1 MNARA
6 ATQGRRE
13 RDRSSSPRTSRRA
26 QEPNRG
32 GVDRR
37 APGFL
42 PAVLVVLVAGVA
54 GLATVAAP
62 SALAAQNGRITGR
75 VLNASNNT
83 PIGVAQISVG
93 DTGLG
98 GIASQDG
105 RFLVLEVPPGT
116 HEVRAERIG
125 YRTATQTVQVAPGQA
140 AVVEFR
146 LSETALELDEVVVTG
161 TPGASSRREVG
172 NSVGSVRAAA
182 LENTPSQTL
191 TEILNGQTTG
201 IQQWRNEG
209 QVGGGSKIVLRGINS
224 ISQDVQPL
232 IYVDGVRMNN
242 NQGVYNNRQSINPG
256 PAGAQTSP
264 NPLDLID
271 PATIESVEIVRGAAA
286 TTLYGT
292 EAAGGVIQ
300 IFTKKGRAG
309 QRASWTA
316 ELTGGTRF
324 MTGNSMGPILG
335 RTADWGFTKPWYSSA
350 PLGATK
356 LSVSGG
362 TNAFSYFVSAG
373 VGYDD
378 GVVDNNDERSYNVR
392 GNFGLQP
399 SPSLNLSLSAS
410 YRHRNTN
417 YMEMGDNA
425 SGFMLNVLRG
435 TQDYTNAA
443 VDRDNYQGDPD
454 QILFDITNSGRVEHF
469 IGGLTTLHTA
479 EGIGLT
485 TRLTVGL
492 DYTTA
497 FNQQNFPFD
506 HVLRPQGRRNLNEW
520 EHRTITI
527 DLGSTWEAD
536 FSDNVSS
543 SFSAGGQ
550 IYSDWDHTVY
560 GVSEDFGGP
569 GEKTLSSGA
578 TTTSSEDLLR
588 VVNAG
593 FFAQE
598 VVGFNDNL
606 FVTGGVRVDGNSAFG
621 EDLGLQVYPKIS
633 ASYVISDMDFWPS
646 DWWQVMK
653 LRAAW
658 GQSGKAP
665 GAFDAVRT
673 WTPVA
678 GYDGQAG
685 VTPANLGN
693 PDLGPERSTELE
705 LGFEGSLLDDRL
717 GVDFSWFNSVTSD
730 ALMPVTAAPS
740 DGFLTSQLKN
750 VGEFKNTGM
759 EVSLTGVPVSLDNVR
774 WEITGSVSTTS
785 SEVISLG
792 EAPEFFLGWG
802 SLLGQWVRV
811 GYPIVSLWG
820 DYVSNPDAIA
830 DPVVD
835 ENHYYG
841 PVYPTHILS
850 GKTSINLFNRL
861 TIYALGEYHG
871 GQYQFNIMPWQQ
883 VRRGLWPECND
894 LGLDDADDAAAWSA
908 APAIWRAR
916 CRLPTPNFDF
926 WMRPSNFFKLRTV
939 SASLLIPDD
948 LIPGATG
955 TILTATMQNPY
966 KWSNG
971 AGIDPELTVGY
982 GGGVGTFPAR
992 YEYYQLPAPVMF
1004 SVSLR
1009 ANF

>member
-1 MNARA
+1 MN
-6 ATQGRRE
+6 
-13 RDRSSSPRTSRRA
+13 
-26 QEPNRG
+26 
-32 GVDRR
+32 
-37 APGFL
+37 
-42 PAVLVVLVAGVA
+42 AGVA
-54 GLATVAAP
+54 IGRVLRRARTPGHLMLFAALAVALPA
-62 SALAAQNGRITGR
+62 SLAAQTGRVTGR
-75 VLNASNNT
+75 VLNASNNS
-83 PIGVAQISVG
+83 PIGVAQITIG

-98 GIASQDG
+98 VAATQDG
-105 RFLVLEVPPGT
+105 RFVVLNVPVGT
-116 HEVRAERIG
+116 HEVVAERIG
-125 YRTATQTVQVAPGQA
+125 FRTERQMVQVSATEVA
-140 AVVEFR
+140 FVEFR
-146 LSETALELDEVVVTG
+146 MSETALELDELVVTG
-161 TPGASSRREVG
+161 TPGASSRRELG

-201 IQQWRNEG
+201 LQQWRNEG

-232 IYVDGVRMNN
+232 IYIDGIRMNN
-242 NQGVYNNRQSINPG
+242 NSGIYNNRSSINPG

-271 PATIESVEIVRGAAA
+271 PSDIERVEVVRGSAA

-300 IFTKKGRAG
+300 IFTKQGRAG
-309 QRASWTA
+309 QRATWTA
-316 ELTGGTRF
+316 EMTGGTRF
-324 MTGNSMGPILG
+324 MTGNTMGPVLG
-335 RTADWGFTKPWYSSA
+335 KTDDWGFTKKWYSRGE
-350 PLGATK
+350 LGEAK

-362 TNAFSYFVSAG
+362 TNTVRYFVSAG
-373 VGYDD
+373 MNYED
-378 GVVDNNDERSYNVR
+378 GVIDNNDDRSYSVR
-392 GNFGLQP
+392 GNFGMQP
-399 SPSLNLSLSAS
+399 VPTVNINLNTS
-410 YRHRNTN
+410 YTHRNTN
-417 YMEMGDNA
+417 YMEMGDNGT
-425 SGFMLNVLRG
+425 GFMLNVLRG
-435 TQDYTNAA
+435 SQDYTNAA

-454 QILFDITNSGRVEHF
+454 EILFDITNSGRVEHF
-469 IGGLTTLHTA
+469 VGGLTTTHTA
-479 EGIGLT
+479 DGLGLT

-506 HVLRPQGRRNLNEW
+506 HVLRPRGRRNLNEW
-520 EHRTITI
+520 EHRTITF
-527 DLGSTWEAD
+527 DLGTTWERD
-536 FSDNVSS
+536 LTDNLSS

-550 IYSDWDHTVY
+550 IFSDWDHTVY

-569 GEKTLSSGA
+569 GEKTLTSGA
-578 TTTSSEDLLR
+578 TTTSSEDLLK

-598 VVGFNDNL
+598 VLGIGDNL
-606 FVTGGVRVDGNSAFG
+606 FLTGGVRVDGNSAFG
-621 EDLGLQVYPKIS
+621 EDLGLQVYPKVS
-633 ASYVISDMDFWPS
+633 TSYVVSDTDFWPS
-646 DWWQVMK
+646 DWWPVMK

-678 GYDGQAG
+678 GYEGQAG
-685 VTPANLGN
+685 VTPSNLGN

-705 LGFEGSLLDDRL
+705 LGFEGSLLQDRV
-717 GVDFSWFNSVTSD
+717 GVDVSWYNSVTSD

-740 DGFLTSQLKN
+740 EGFLSSQLKN
-750 VGEFKNTGM
+750 VGEFKNTGI
-759 EVSLTGVPVSLDNVR
+759 EVELRGVPVALDNLR
-774 WEITGSVSTTS
+774 WEVTGRVSTIN
-785 SEVISLG
+785 SEVLNLG

-802 SLLGQWVRV
+802 SILGQWVRV

-830 DPVVD
+830 DPVIE

-841 PVYPTHILS
+841 PIYPTRILS
-850 GKTSINLFNRL
+850 ATTSLNLFQRL
-861 TIYALGEYHG
+861 TIYALGEFHG
-871 GQYQFNIMPWQQ
+871 GQHQFNIMPWQQ

-894 LGLDDADDAAAWSA
+894 WGLQNADDAAAWAA
-908 APAIWRAR
+908 APAVWRAR
-916 CRLPTPNFDF
+916 CQLPTPNFDF
-926 WMRPSNFFKLRTV
+926 WMRPSDFFKIRTI
-939 SASLLIPDD
+939 SASLLIPDN
-948 LIPGATG
+948 LIPGARG
-955 TILTATMQNPY
+955 TTLTATMQNVF
-966 KWSNG
+966 KWSQG
-971 AGIDPELTVGY
+971 AGIDPELSVGY
-982 GGGVGTFPAR
+982 YGGVGTFPAR

>member
-1 MNARA
+1 MNVGTHHGATAGPSRSGRLATLASAPIRTASARVALAMPPALA
-6 ATQGRRE
+6 A
-13 RDRSSSPRTSRRA
+13 A
-26 QEPNRG
+26 ALLA
-32 GVDRR
+32 V
-37 APGFL
+37 
-42 PAVLVVLVAGVA
+42 AVLVP
-54 GLATVAAP
+54 AAL
-62 SALAAQNGRITGR
+62 SAQNGRITGR
-75 VLNASNNT
+75 VLNAANNT
-83 PIGVAQISVG
+83 PIAVAQISVG
-93 DTGLG
+93 ETGLG

-105 RFLVLEVPPGT
+105 RFLILEVPAGV
-116 HEVRAERIG
+116 HEVSAQRIG
-125 YRTATQTVQVAPGQA
+125 YGTETQTVQVSAGQA
-140 AVVEFR
+140 AFVEFR
-146 LSETALELDEVVVTG
+146 MSETALELDEIVVTG
-161 TPGASSRREVG
+161 APGAASRREIG
-172 NSVGSVRAAA
+172 NSVASVDAAS
-182 LENTPSQTL
+182 LENTPSQSL

-209 QVGGGSKIVLRGINS
+209 QVGGGSKIMLRGVNS

-271 PATIESVEIVRGAAA
+271 PYNIEDVQIVRGAAA

-309 QRASWTA
+309 QRAAWTA
-316 ELTGGTRF
+316 EFTGGARF

-335 RTADWGFTKPWYSSA
+335 KTADWGFTKPWYSNA
-350 PLGATK
+350 PLGEAK

-362 TNAFSYFVSAG
+362 TNTVSYYLSGA

-378 GVVDNNDERSYNVR
+378 GVVDNNDQRSYGVR

-399 SPSLNLSLSAS
+399 APSLNVSLNTS
-410 YRHRNTN
+410 YSHKNTN

-425 SGFMLNVLRG
+425 TGFMLNVLRG

-469 IGGLTTLHTA
+469 VGGLTTIHSA
-479 EGIGLT
+479 EGLGLT
-485 TRLTVGL
+485 TRLTIGL

-497 FNQQNFPFD
+497 FNQRNFPFD
-506 HVLRPQGRRNLNEW
+506 HVLKPKGERNLNEW
-520 EHRTITI
+520 EHRTITF
-527 DLGSTWEAD
+527 DLGSTWDAD
-536 FSDNVSS
+536 FADNITSS
-543 SFSAGGQ
+543 LSLGGQ
-550 IYSDWDHTVY
+550 IFSDWDHTVY
-560 GVSEDFGGP
+560 GISEDFGGP
-569 GEKTLSSGA
+569 GDKTLSSGA
-578 TTTSSEDLLR
+578 ATQSSEDLLR

-598 VVGFNDNL
+598 VVGINDNL
-606 FVTGGVRVDGNSAFG
+606 FLTGGVRVDGNSAFG
-621 EDLGLQVYPKIS
+621 EDLGLQVYPKVS
-633 ASYVISDMDFWPS
+633 ASYVISDMDFWPG
-646 DWWQVMK
+646 DWWPTMK

-678 GYDGQAG
+678 GYEGQAG

-705 LGFEGSLLDDRL
+705 LGFEGGMLDDRI
-717 GVDFSWFNSVTSD
+717 GFDFSWYNSVTSD
-730 ALMPVTAAPS
+730 ALMPVTAPPS

-750 VGEFKNTGM
+750 VGEFKNTGLEM
-759 EVSLTGVPVSLDNVR
+759 SLTGVPVALENVR
-774 WEITGSVSTTS
+774 WEITGRVSTVS
-785 SEVISLG
+785 SEVLDLG
-792 EAPEFFLGWG
+792 GAPEFFLGWG

-820 DYVSNPDAIA
+820 ESVSNPNEVA
-830 DPVVD
+830 DPVV
-835 ENHYYG
+835 ENDHYYG
-841 PVYPTHILS
+841 PVYPTHVLS
-850 GKTSINLFNRL
+850 GTMSLNLFKRL

-894 LGLDDADDAAAWSA
+894 RGLDDPDDAAAWGA
-908 APAIWRAR
+908 ATAIWRAR
-916 CRLPTPNFDF
+916 CQLPTPNFDF
-926 WMRPSNFFKLRTV
+926 WMRPSNFFKIRTV
-939 SASLLIPDD
+939 SASLLVPDN

-955 TILTATMQNPY
+955 TTLTATLQNPY

-1004 SVSLR
+1004 SLSLR